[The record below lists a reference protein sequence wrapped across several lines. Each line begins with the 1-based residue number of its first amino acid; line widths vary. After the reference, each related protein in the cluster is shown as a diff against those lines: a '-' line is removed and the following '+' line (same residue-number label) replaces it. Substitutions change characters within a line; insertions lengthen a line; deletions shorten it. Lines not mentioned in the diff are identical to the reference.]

1 MVIKCPEC
9 NHYVSDTV
17 SVCPHCGFDLNSEE
31 STSSNNQEEFT
42 PEVENQ
48 EQSIEENVS
57 QDSVVYDVDYYVEKK
72 SNSKKLIIP
81 IVLGCIIIFGI
92 VIGLLYNN
100 APEEN
105 TETPVIETER
115 EVEVVDTIV
124 EDSEPDV
131 SFAVTPIKYG
141 RETDDIVTSISM
153 DFPQTDNEVLQNN
166 MVSFIINA
174 LTDDFTYGENQRP
187 SYHGDLTDGQ
197 AIAEFFVNDKVR
209 EITEAREEDSIESM
223 PWYEEISINR
233 VCETDRLVSYEVDF
247 GGSHGGVGD
256 GVNYGVTFS
265 KYDGTIIRVIA
276 HPSDSKLKSFLI
288 KYIKTYLD
296 SDNQEMIF
304 DEEFYKHPF
313 PRKDPFITDKGI
325 RFVYQKYEM
334 AAGAAGVIDVT
345 IPFSEIADYMSEEA
359 LSLIGYEKNQY

>member
-42 PEVENQ
+42 PEVDNQ
-48 EQSIEENVS
+48 EPTTEDGDS
-57 QDSVVYDVDYYVEKK
+57 QNTVAYDVEYYVEKK
-72 SNSKKLIIP
+72 NNNKKLIIP

-100 APEEN
+100 TPEEN
-105 TETPVIETER
+105 TETPVKETESV
-115 EVEVVDTIV
+115 VEVVDSIA
-124 EDSEPDV
+124 EEPELDV
-131 SFAVTPIKYG
+131 SFVVTPIKYS
-141 RETDDIVTSISM
+141 RETDDIVTSISI

-174 LTDDFTYGENQRP
+174 LTDDYTWGENQRP

-209 EITEAREEDSIESM
+209 EITEEREGDSIESM

-265 KYDGTIIRVIA
+265 KYDGNVIHVIA
-276 HPSDSKLKSFLI
+276 HPSDSKLQSFLI
-288 KYIKTYLD
+288 KYIKSHID
-296 SDNQEMIF
+296 SDSQEMIF

-313 PRKDPFITDKGI
+313 PRKEPFIIDKGI
-325 RFVYQKYEM
+325 RFVYQKYEI
-334 AAGAAGVIDVT
+334 AAGAAGVIDIT
-345 IPFSEIADYMSEEA
+345 IPFSEIADFMSEEA
-359 LSLIGYEKNQY
+359 LSLIGYEKN